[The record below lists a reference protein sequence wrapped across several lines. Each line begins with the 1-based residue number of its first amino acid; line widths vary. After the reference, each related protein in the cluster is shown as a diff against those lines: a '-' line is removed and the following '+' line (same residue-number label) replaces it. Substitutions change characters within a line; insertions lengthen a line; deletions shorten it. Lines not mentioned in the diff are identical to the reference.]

1 MIERAALSCDGI
13 DVSSLVGVS
22 GKEAMGA
29 LPAFRV
35 DVTSPDSAVDLKGLL
50 GQDAALVLGDEG
62 GAVRRMPLSVRRCR
76 NVTTWEYERDLLVR
90 RRAPDG
96 LLTEY
101 RHDGFDSLVEV
112 RYPSGA
118 SYAFGYDARGRL
130 TELVGPDGLLAALR
144 YDSHDNVAEEQD
156 GRGAKTF
163 YGYESLGRPRLR
175 IDALGRQTTVQ
186 YDVLRQPARVTYPDG
201 STSSAEF
208 EPLGK
213 VGRFVDALGQV
224 TEMHYAGTGV
234 LARLVEPDG
243 RAWLFDYDSDERL
256 TQIRNPRQERY
267 RFEYNR
273 AGFVEFERPFD
284 GRVLEY
290 GYDQAERLVRIGY
303 PDETWREFLHD
314 KLGNVI
320 EEHSPHGGI
329 VLECDPLGRL
339 ARAKLDDAWGAVEA
353 TFERDHLGRIVS
365 ETQEGRTIRYRY
377 DSRGRR
383 TERVLPDGQT
393 TRYQYDNGRRGEL
406 AAVEHDGHKI
416 GIERDALGRETRRH
430 VYESG
435 VDVWSGY
442 DAMDRLAAQR
452 VTGRAE
458 KAQGGGETGWDG
470 GGARRG
476 APTTVGAPATG
487 GPTPGLQAQA
497 AYRILSERRWSYDA
511 LGRPTRIDD
520 SRWGTTSYKYDRISQ
535 LVEARRG
542 RYHEVFEYD
551 GAGSLV
557 GVLHDLA
564 EVGEVKPWDMD
575 AGNVL
580 VSTNKAEY
588 EHDRRHR
595 RTARIEI
602 EKVVDGSRTERR
614 TEYDWDCRD
623 RLREVRL
630 PDGQSV
636 RFRYDAF
643 GRRVSKDVLPPGR
656 GHFAKSLVMALEK
669 GVEALPKIQRIE
681 FLWDGNVLAADI
693 GAVGSVRAQSG
704 GEAAVGDTPDDP
716 GIDSTGAHI
725 SLGAKIAREIE
736 RQRLGLA
743 QPGDDGADPWA
754 AAGRHVRVFVHEPG
768 TFVPMLQLEGQS
780 RELFVYVCDHLGMP
794 KELVDTKGRL
804 AWAATHSA
812 WGRVLE
818 TWRESGTRLGVESP
832 FRLLGQYEDAETGL
846 CHTRYR
852 YFDAETGRWCSPD
865 PLGIVGGRNL
875 LGFDGAP
882 SVEVDPWGLCP
893 QKGSRNP
900 RVRRAAETGQ
910 EAHRQIERDLAGK
923 GYRTEATI
931 DLPSGQRVRKDA
943 RSGSEVVIIK
953 PDTPSGRAAAA
964 RRAELMRQHGY
975 DPTVV
980 LYDPT
985 DPAYQPGSPTYIGPG
1000 SD

>member
-1 MIERAALSCDGI
+1 
-13 DVSSLVGVS
+13 
-22 GKEAMGA
+22 
-29 LPAFRV
+29 
-35 DVTSPDSAVDLKGLL
+35 
-50 GQDAALVLGDEG
+50 
-62 GAVRRMPLSVRRCR
+62 
-76 NVTTWEYERDLLVR
+76 
-90 RRAPDG
+90 
-96 LLTEY
+96 
-101 RHDGFDSLVEV
+101 
-112 RYPSGA
+112 
-118 SYAFGYDARGRL
+118 
-130 TELVGPDGLLAALR
+130 
-144 YDSHDNVAEEQD
+144 
-156 GRGAKTF
+156 
-163 YGYESLGRPRLR
+163 
-175 IDALGRQTTVQ
+175 
-186 YDVLRQPARVTYPDG
+186 
-201 STSSAEF
+201 
-208 EPLGK
+208 
-213 VGRFVDALGQV
+213 
-224 TEMHYAGTGV
+224 
-234 LARLVEPDG
+234 
-243 RAWLFDYDSDERL
+243 
-256 TQIRNPRQERY
+256 
-267 RFEYNR
+267 
-273 AGFVEFERPFD
+273 
-284 GRVLEY
+284 
-290 GYDQAERLVRIGY
+290 
-303 PDETWREFLHD
+303 
-314 KLGNVI
+314 
-320 EEHSPHGGI
+320 
-329 VLECDPLGRL
+329 
-339 ARAKLDDAWGAVEA
+339 
-353 TFERDHLGRIVS
+353 
-365 ETQEGRTIRYRY
+365 
-377 DSRGRR
+377 
-383 TERVLPDGQT
+383 VLPDGQT
-393 TRYQYDNGRRGEL
+393 SRYQYDNGRRGEL

-846 CHTRYR
+846 CYTRYR

-882 SVEVDPWGLCP
+882 SVEVDPWGLACEQGKP
-893 QKGSRNP
+893 DGAEGRPKIVEHPSERAA
-900 RVRRAAETGQ
+900 RRAAER
-910 EAHRQIERDLAGK
+910 EAGMGK
-923 GYRTEATI
+923 HGGRTE
-931 DLPSGQRVRKDA
+931 PRVVELRPGS
-943 RSGSEVVIIK
+943 RSPHGDPGVRTEVTSTDTGRTVHHDPCGHADGSIPPHYGV
-953 PDTPSGRAAAA
+953 DTPGGTTHHTYPST
-964 RRAELMRQHGY
+964 H
-975 DPTVV
+975 DPSTNRWE
-980 LYDPT
+980 
-985 DPAYQPGSPTYIGPG
+985 
-1000 SD
+1000 